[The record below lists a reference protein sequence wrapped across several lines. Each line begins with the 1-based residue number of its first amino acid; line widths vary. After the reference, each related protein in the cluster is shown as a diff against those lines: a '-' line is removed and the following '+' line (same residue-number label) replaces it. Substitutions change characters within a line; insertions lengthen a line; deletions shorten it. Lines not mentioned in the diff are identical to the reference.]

1 MIGIAL
7 AGLLLVLLVLWRMF
21 LAGPAQPALLTADVA
36 RGDLEQTVVATGTL
50 EPRELVSVGAQV
62 SGRLE
67 KLNVELGQTVHK
79 GELIAQIDAQTQTN
93 ALKTARAALAT
104 IQAQRAASQASLAK
118 AELEYQRQQMMV
130 AGEATSHAD
139 FEAAEAALKAARADI
154 ASYDAQIEQARVSV
168 STAAVNLDYTRIS
181 APMDGV
187 VVSIVTKQGQTV
199 NAIQSAPTIVILAQ
213 LDVMTVKAEIS
224 EADVIKVKP
233 GQPVYFT
240 ILGDPDHRYQAK
252 LRQIE
257 PAPDS
262 IVSVVNSNSSAS
274 TTSSSTSS
282 TAIYYNGL
290 FEVPNEDG
298 RLRALMTAQVTV
310 VLASKHDVLQIPAT
324 ALGEKTRDG
333 RYLVRVQDAE
343 GKTQQRQVTIGLD
356 NNVTAEVIDGL
367 KAGEKVIVGEAGA
380 AKTASTSRRPMGP
393 PPM

>member
-1 MIGIAL
+1 MIGLAM
-7 AGLLLVLLVLWRMF
+7 AGLLLVLLLLWRVF
-21 LAGPAQPALLTADVA
+21 FSGPARPALLTAEVT

-50 EPRELVSVGAQV
+50 EPKELVSVGAQV

-79 GELIAQIDAQTQTN
+79 GDLIAQIDAQTQTN
-93 ALKTARAALAT
+93 TLKTSRAALAT
-104 IQAQRAASQASLAK
+104 IQAQRASSQAELAK
-118 AELEYQRQQMMV
+118 AELEFKRQQMMV

-139 FEAAEAALKAARADI
+139 FEAAEAALKAARAEI
-154 ASYDAQIEQARVSV
+154 ASYDAQIDQARVNV
-168 STAAVNLDYTRIS
+168 STAQVNLDYTRIS

-213 LDVMTVKAEIS
+213 LDVMTIKAEIS

-257 PAPDS
+257 PAPES
-262 IVSVVNSNSSAS
+262 IVNVVNSSSSAS
-274 TTSSSTSS
+274 ATSSSTSS

-324 ALGEKTRDG
+324 ALGEKTREG

-343 GKTQQRQVTIGLD
+343 GRQQPRQVAIGLN
-356 NNVTAEVIDGL
+356 NNVTAEVLDGL
-367 KAGEKVIVGEAGA
+367 KAGEKVIVGDASA
-380 AKTASTSRRPMGP
+380 APATTSRRPMGP

>member
-1 MIGIAL
+1 MIGLAIAVL
-7 AGLLLVLLVLWRMF
+7 AVILLLWRVF
-21 LAGPAQPALLTADVA
+21 FSGPARPALLTAEVT

-50 EPRELVSVGAQV
+50 EPKQLVSVGAQV

-67 KLNVELGQTVHK
+67 ALKVELGQSVHK
-79 GELIAQIDAQTQTN
+79 GDLIAQIDAQTQTN
-93 ALKTARAALAT
+93 TLKTARAQLAT

-118 AELEYQRQQMMV
+118 AELEYKRQQMMV

-154 ASYDAQIEQARVSV
+154 ASYDAQIEQARVNV
-168 STAAVNLDYTRIS
+168 STAEVNLGYTRIS

-199 NAIQSAPTIVILAQ
+199 NAMQTAPTIVILAQ
-213 LDVMTVKAEIS
+213 LDIMTIKAEIS
-224 EADVIKVKP
+224 EADVIKVKV

-257 PAPDS
+257 PAPES
-262 IVSVVNSNSSAS
+262 IVNEVSSNSAS
-274 TTSSSTSS
+274 TSASSGNSS

-290 FEVPNEDG
+290 FDAPNEDG
-298 RLRALMTAQVTV
+298 RLRALMTAQVTII
-310 VLASKHDVLQIPAT
+310 LASKHDVLQIPAT
-324 ALGEKTRDG
+324 ALGERSRDG
-333 RYLVRVQDAE
+333 RYLVQVQNANGRAEPRRIRV
-343 GKTQQRQVTIGLD
+343 GLN
-356 NNVTAEVIDGL
+356 NNVTAEVIEGL
-367 KAGEKVIVGEAGA
+367 AAGDNVVVGEASA
-380 AKTASTSRRPMGP
+380 TPTSAMPRRGMGP